1 MVIWGNDQN
10 PTGEQRRDWVQKT
23 FPTVNVM
30 LAVDLFTDEADKSN
44 DPEQLEKSSR
54 MWAIYAEDMLNGD
67 VVDVIFSSEAYG
79 ERWARYM
86 GVPHKLVDM
95 NRTYLPISG
104 TDIRSDPY
112 LYWQYINR
120 YARQHYLKRVLVVG
134 PESTGKT
141 TLCRNLSNLYGT
153 VYSPEY
159 GRIYDEQ
166 TRKPKAEFNE
176 SRWRTIYAAIVNEQ
190 PKLDR
195 RAEEDARMLCFYDTD
210 LHTTSMWYEE
220 WQKDYGHDGLYQSI
234 IAAAEKQP
242 KYDLV
247 LLQDL
252 APWVDDGMRGQTED
266 VRQKFYKN
274 LFNYHWDKNEFV
286 ILSGSWEER
295 EAKAIQTINR
305 VCFPNTKATLPRR

>member
-23 FPTVNVM
+23 FPTVNVI

-166 TRKPKAEFNE
+166 TRKPKEEFDE

-195 RAEEDARMLCFYDTD
+195 RAEEDARMVCFYDTD
-210 LHTTSMWYEE
+210 LLTTAMWYEE
-220 WQKDYGHDGLYQSI
+220 WQKDYGHDGLYRSI
-234 IAAAEKQP
+234 IAAAKRQP
-242 KYDLV
+242 PFDLV
-247 LLQDL
+247 IVMPI
-252 APWVDDGMRGQTED
+252 APWVDDGYRGQTEE
-266 VRQKFYKN
+266 VRSKFYKQ
-274 LFNYHWDKNEFV
+274 
-286 ILSGSWEER
+286 ILSDHRGEPLKVLEGKTWRTLKAEEEKGSM
-295 EAKAIQTINR
+295 
-305 VCFPNTKATLPRR
+305 